1 MSVSATAG
9 QGGVAAPGPGGGVDE
24 DGAGAAVLHLGR
36 GRHHQRGDTVLVDVA
51 RGREYGL
58 SLPARHGLGLLRVA
72 VAGVLHLVDV
82 GRAGAAGERRAGRA
96 VRRAEGDLGEALAVL
111 LVEPD
116 QPVQLVL
123 DVVHLG
129 EREILLQFDS
139 MARVSK
145 GQDSRNPGPLCA
157 KLCLR

>member
-1 MSVSATAG
+1 MSVSAAPG

-51 RGREYGL
+51 RGREDG
-58 SLPARHGLGLLRVA
+58 LPARHRRRRLGLLRVA
-72 VAGVLHLVDV
+72 MAGVLHLVDV

-123 DVVHLG
+123 DVVDLG
-129 EREILLQFDS
+129 EGERCCFDS
-139 MARVSK
+139 T
-145 GQDSRNPGPLCA
+145 PWPE
-157 KLCLR
+157 

>member
-1 MSVSATAG
+1 M
-9 QGGVAAPGPGGGVDE
+9 
-24 DGAGAAVLHLGR
+24 LHLGR

-72 VAGVLHLVDV
+72 MAGVLHLVDV

-123 DVVHLG
+123 DVVDLG
-129 EREILLQFDS
+129 EREREGDLTRYCRPPRNKLIERTWIDATL
-139 MARVSK
+139 
-145 GQDSRNPGPLCA
+145 SRRSSVCDDFINPDI
-157 KLCLR
+157 

>member
-1 MSVSATAG
+1 MSVPAAPG
-9 QGGVAAPGPGGGVDE
+9 QRGVAAPGPGGGVDE
-24 DGAGAAVLHLGR
+24 DGAGAALLHLRR

-51 RGREYGL
+51 RGEDGRLL
-58 SLPARHGLGLLRVA
+58 SLPTVPARRMRLGLRVA
-72 VAGVLHLVDV
+72 MAGLHLVDV

-116 QPVQLVL
+116 QPVKLVL

-129 EREILLQFDS
+129 YRRGNGSCI
-139 MARVSK
+139 
-145 GQDSRNPGPLCA
+145 
-157 KLCLR
+157 